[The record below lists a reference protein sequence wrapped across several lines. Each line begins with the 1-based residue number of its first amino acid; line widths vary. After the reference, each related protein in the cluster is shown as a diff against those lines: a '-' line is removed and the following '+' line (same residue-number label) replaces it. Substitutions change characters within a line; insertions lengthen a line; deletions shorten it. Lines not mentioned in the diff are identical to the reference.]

1 MGIRN
6 PRASRSTPPTLSKPV
21 NRTSA
26 RPLPRRAGASSHHP
40 RGAAALELD
49 REGKITDL
57 TVVWDG
63 SLLEDTAIMA
73 AAAHAVDL

>member
-1 MGIRN
+1 M
-6 PRASRSTPPTLSKPV
+6 
-21 NRTSA
+21 
-26 RPLPRRAGASSHHP
+26 RRAGASSHHP